1 MMTNKTFAIIKP
13 DAVSNGKTGHII
25 SAIESFDFD
34 IVKMKKIHL
43 SNEQAEAFYA
53 VHAERPF
60 YGELVEFMT
69 SGPVVVLSLEKEN
82 AVSSFREAIG
92 DTDPANAME
101 GTIRNQ
107 FGENKGKNAIH
118 GSDSDENASI
128 ETSFFFGNE

>member
-1 MMTNKTFAIIKP
+1 MTNKTFAIIKP

-92 DTDPANAME
+92 DTDPANALE

-128 ETSFFFGNE
+128 ETSFFFGND

>member
-1 MMTNKTFAIIKP
+1 MTNKTFAIIKP